1 MQLPWELFL
10 KSIEQRKVYLFSTKQ
25 IRTDQPH
32 YFICLKKSDNN
43 FIIMS
48 CCTSQFDTINKLIQL
63 KKYNPE
69 TFVWISPKDVENPF
83 TKDTYVNCN
92 NAFVFSL
99 DELKQKYESGSFVNK
114 GAVSEVV
121 YEQIILGTKSSKQV
135 SMEIKIELGDN

>member
-63 KKYNPE
+63 KKK
-69 TFVWISPKDVENPF
+69 VKKKENI
-83 TKDTYVNCN
+83 Y
-92 NAFVFSL
+92 
-99 DELKQKYESGSFVNK
+99 
-114 GAVSEVV
+114 
-121 YEQIILGTKSSKQV
+121 IIC
-135 SMEIKIELGDN
+135 